1 MNARS
6 CSVLGLVFALS
17 CCSFAQ
23 AAPPAVAQAEI
34 NYLLAAIDRSGCQ
47 FYRNGSWHNSKQAQ
61 AHLRRKYDA
70 LMAAN
75 RIQTAEDFIER
86 AATRSSMSGEAYAI
100 RCNAD
105 PAMPTDRWLRDQL
118 ARYRFST
125 P

>member
-1 MNARS
+1 
-6 CSVLGLVFALS
+6 VFALS

-23 AAPPAVAQAEI
+23 AAPPATAQAEI

-47 FYRNGSWHNSKQAQ
+47 FYRNGSWYDSKQAQ
-61 AHLRRKYDA
+61 AHLRGKYDA

-86 AATRSSMSGEAYAI
+86 AATRSSISGQAYAI

-105 PAMPTDRWLRDQL
+105 PVVPTDRWLRDQL
-118 ARYRFST
+118 ARYRSST